1 MNKVM
6 KNNIKIKPSTFIA
19 TLGLLVF
26 LLISSYPVLLT
37 VITSIKTDQE
47 VILNPMGFPKGFR
60 LDAYIR
66 VWKML
71 DFAGLLKN
79 SFVYSV
85 FGTFLAVLFSI
96 FPAYALG
103 RFRFPFDDLVFII
116 ILTGMMIPQQSV
128 VIPLYEVLRGLKL
141 LNNPFGL
148 ILLHGVYGI
157 PFVLLILRGFIVGI
171 PAELE
176 DAARVDGYGDMG
188 LLFKIIL
195 PLLVPSIAV
204 AAVLNI
210 INIWKELFFS
220 LIFLKDEVLYPLTV
234 GLLKVTQGQFFNSWN
249 LPAAAVLM
257 AMLPTVVIYILG
269 YQLIQKGTVSGAVK
283 G

>member
-1 MNKVM
+1 MAKKKRLELSSVV
-6 KNNIKIKPSTFIA
+6 I
-19 TLGLLVF
+19 TLILLIF
-26 LLISSYPVLLT
+26 LLISSYPVILS
-37 VITSIKTDQE
+37 VITSLKTDSE
-47 VILNPMGFPKGFR
+47 VIMDPTGMPGSPNFKAFIRAWKIIGFPS
-60 LDAYIR
+60 
-66 VWKML
+66 
-71 DFAGLLKN
+71 LLKN
-79 SFVYSV
+79 SIIYAA

-103 RFRFPFDDLVFII
+103 RFRFPYSNVVFLI

-128 VIPLYEVLRGLKL
+128 VIPLYEVLRKFSL
-141 LNNPFGL
+141 LNKPIGL
-148 ILLHGVYGI
+148 IFVHGVYGI
-157 PFVLLILRGFIVGI
+157 PFVILVLRGFIVNI
-171 PAELE
+171 PKELE
-176 DAARVDGYGDMG
+176 DAARVDGYGDAG
-188 LLFKIIL
+188 ILFKIIV

-220 LIFLKDEVLYPLTV
+220 LIFLKDDIFYPITV

-257 AMLPTVVIYILG
+257 AMLPTLVIYVCG

>member
-1 MNKVM
+1 MMETRKR
-6 KNNIKIKPSTFIA
+6 KIKPSVLAVTIFLMI
-19 TLGLLVF
+19 F
-26 LLISSYPVLLT
+26 LLISGYPVFLT
-37 VITSIKTDQE
+37 VITSVKTDQQ
-47 VILNPMGFPKGFR
+47 VMMDPMGLPDGIR
-60 LDAYIR
+60 LGAYVR
-66 VWKML
+66 TWSML
-71 DFAGLLKN
+71 GFAGLLKN
-79 SFVYSV
+79 SFVYSA
-85 FGTFLAVLFSI
+85 FGTLLAVLFSI

-103 RFRFPFDDLVFII
+103 RFRFPFDNAVFLI

-141 LNNPFGL
+141 LNSAIGL
-148 ILLHGVYGI
+148 VLVHAVYGI
-157 PFVLLILRGFIVGI
+157 PFVLLILRGFIIGI
-171 PAELE
+171 PRELE

-188 LLFKIIL
+188 LLFKIIV

-204 AAVLNI
+204 ASVLNI

-220 LIFLKDEVLYPLTV
+220 LIFLKDDVLYPLTV

-257 AMLPTVVIYILG
+257 AMLPTVVIYIVG
-269 YQLIQKGTVSGAVK
+269 YRLIQKGTVSGAVK